1 MVKKVRKAVFP
12 AAGLGT
18 RFLPAT
24 KAQPKEMLPL
34 IDKPIIQYGV
44 EEAMQSGC
52 DQIIMVTGRGKSAIE
67 DHFDTSYE
75 LEKMLED
82 RGKTDLLKIVQ
93 QISDMIHIAYVR
105 QKEALGLG
113 HAVLMAA
120 ELVGDEPFAVILPD
134 DVIDAP
140 VPCLKQMIDI
150 YNETGCSVL
159 ATQVVEGRAI
169 SAYGVLDA
177 KPVAGKHDG
186 RLFEVRDLVEKPK
199 FEEAPSNLAIIGRY
213 ILTPTIFEMLSSIQ
227 PGSGGELQLTDGL
240 RALLKKEK
248 IYGYTFEGKRHD
260 AGDKLGF
267 LKATVEFALKRDDLG
282 KDFQRVSENPED
294 VMIFDLLDFEVG
306 GARLQAC
313 ISYGLVSGHDFTGCG
328 KTRS

>member
-1 MVKKVRKAVFP
+1 MAMKVRKAVFP

-44 EEAMQSGC
+44 EEALHSGC

-75 LEKMLED
+75 LERMLED

-113 HAVLMAA
+113 HAVMMAA

-140 VPCLKQMIDI
+140 IPCLKQMIEV

-159 ATQVVEGRAI
+159 ATQVVEGSAI

-177 KPVAGKHDG
+177 KPVAGSN

-199 FEEAPSNLAIIGRY
+199 FEDAPSNLAIIGRY
-213 ILTPTIFEMLSSIQ
+213 ILTPAIFEMLSSIT

-248 IYGYTFEGKRHD
+248 IYGFTFEGKRHD

-267 LKATVEFALKRDDLG
+267 LKATVEFALKREDLG
-282 KDFQRVSENPED
+282 GDFRAY
-294 VMIFDLLDFEVG
+294 L
-306 GARLQAC
+306 
-313 ISYGLVSGHDFTGCG
+313 
-328 KTRS
+328 RSLNL